1 LAGQPK
7 ALSSVLHAFLSD
19 NAPQD
24 FEACATN
31 QQTMTTDA
39 APPVP
44 SNHDSGYKLLFSH
57 AQVVEDLLR
66 GFVGEDWVDELDF
79 STLEKVGGS
88 YVTDDLRDREDD
100 IIWRVRRHGEWL
112 YVYLLLEFQ
121 SQVDPWM
128 ALRIL
133 VYTGLLYQDLV
144 KTGEVRTGQSLPP
157 VFPLVLYNGRQRW
170 TAARDVGELIEPLP
184 ASLRRYH
191 PAQRYFLLEQRAVD
205 EARLADTQNTAPDIT
220 RLETSSVPADVQRAV
235 SRLAGH
241 LRGAQYASLRRAFVV
256 WINRVVLRRLMPGQ
270 EIPEVRELQEIDTML
285 AETVEE
291 WTRQWKE
298 EGLRQGLEEGRQK
311 GLQQGLQQGLL
322 QGLHEGEA
330 ALLRKLLERRFG
342 AVPTWVR
349 DKLAQAAPEQLEAWA
364 VEILDARSLEDVFR
378 DTN

>member
-1 LAGQPK
+1 
-7 ALSSVLHAFLSD
+7 
-19 NAPQD
+19 
-24 FEACATN
+24 
-31 QQTMTTDA
+31 MTTDA

-170 TAARDVGELIEPLP
+170 TAARDVGALIEPLP

-205 EARLADTQNTAPDIT
+205 EDRLADTRNTVADII
-220 RLETSSVPADVQRAV
+220 RLETSSAPADVQRAV

-241 LRGAQYASLRRAFVV
+241 LRGAEYASLRRAFVV

-311 GLQQGLQQGLL
+311 GLQQGL
-322 QGLHEGEA
+322 
-330 ALLRKLLERRFG
+330 
-342 AVPTWVR
+342 
-349 DKLAQAAPEQLEAWA
+349 
-364 VEILDARSLEDVFR
+364 
-378 DTN
+378 

>member
-1 LAGQPK
+1 
-7 ALSSVLHAFLSD
+7 
-19 NAPQD
+19 
-24 FEACATN
+24 
-31 QQTMTTDA
+31 
-39 APPVP
+39 
-44 SNHDSGYKLLFSH
+44 
-57 AQVVEDLLR
+57 
-66 GFVGEDWVDELDF
+66 
-79 STLEKVGGS
+79 
-88 YVTDDLRDREDD
+88 
-100 IIWRVRRHGEWL
+100 
-112 YVYLLLEFQ
+112 
-121 SQVDPWM
+121 
-128 ALRIL
+128 
-133 VYTGLLYQDLV
+133 
-144 KTGEVRTGQSLPP
+144 
-157 VFPLVLYNGRQRW
+157 VLYNGRQRW
-170 TAARDVGELIEPLP
+170 TAARDVGELIQPLP

-205 EARLADTQNTAPDIT
+205 EARLADTQNTVADII

-298 EGLRQGLEEGRQK
+298 EGLRQGLEDGLRQGMEEGRQK
-311 GLQQGLQQGLL
+311 GLQQGLQ

-330 ALLRKLLERRFG
+330 ALLRKLLERRYG
-342 AVPTWVR
+342 ALPTWVR

-364 VEILDARSLEDVFR
+364 VEILDAPSLEDVFR

>member
-1 LAGQPK
+1 
-7 ALSSVLHAFLSD
+7 
-19 NAPQD
+19 
-24 FEACATN
+24 
-31 QQTMTTDA
+31 M
-39 APPVP
+39 
-44 SNHDSGYKLLFSH
+44 
-57 AQVVEDLLR
+57 
-66 GFVGEDWVDELDF
+66 
-79 STLEKVGGS
+79 
-88 YVTDDLRDREDD
+88 
-100 IIWRVRRHGEWL
+100 
-112 YVYLLLEFQ
+112 
-121 SQVDPWM
+121 
-128 ALRIL
+128 
-133 VYTGLLYQDLV
+133 
-144 KTGEVRTGQSLPP
+144 
-157 VFPLVLYNGRQRW
+157 LYNGRQRW
-170 TAARDVGELIEPLP
+170 TAARDVGELIQPLP

-205 EARLADTQNTAPDIT
+205 EARLADTQNTVADII

>member
-1 LAGQPK
+1 LPCADGCRTSDKSLAGQPQ

-24 FEACATN
+24 FEPCATN

-205 EARLADTQNTAPDIT
+205 
-220 RLETSSVPADVQRAV
+220 
-235 SRLAGH
+235 
-241 LRGAQYASLRRAFVV
+241 
-256 WINRVVLRRLMPGQ
+256 
-270 EIPEVRELQEIDTML
+270 
-285 AETVEE
+285 
-291 WTRQWKE
+291 
-298 EGLRQGLEEGRQK
+298 
-311 GLQQGLQQGLL
+311 
-322 QGLHEGEA
+322 
-330 ALLRKLLERRFG
+330 
-342 AVPTWVR
+342 
-349 DKLAQAAPEQLEAWA
+349 
-364 VEILDARSLEDVFR
+364 
-378 DTN
+378 